1 MKQNRWDDHYT
12 RRAKKEKW
20 LARSVY
26 KLQEIDNKFKL
37 IHKSNRLLDLGC
49 YPGSWTQYALQK
61 AGNQGEVVGIDLTR
75 PAKLLQEGFRFIQAD
90 VMSLDPQWLARE
102 ISPRDV
108 VISDL
113 APPTTGIGATDTS
126 RSIALA
132 GKALEIACALLKR
145 NGSFVCKILEGEDI
159 KEFKAEV
166 SGDFRQVRL
175 FRPKAT
181 RKRSREVYLVGLLF
195 DRCPSEIENK
205 KHFTPVK

>member
-1 MKQNRWDDHYT
+1 MKQNRWDDHYA

-37 IHKSNRLLDLGC
+37 IRKGNRLLDLGC
-49 YPGSWTQYALQK
+49 YPGSWTQYALK
-61 AGNQGEVVGIDLTR
+61 KVGNQGEVVGIDLTK
-75 PAKLLQEGFRFIQAD
+75 PDQLLMDGFRFIQAD
-90 VMSLDPQWLARE
+90 VMSLEPQWLTRE

-113 APPTTGIGATDTS
+113 APSTTGISATDTS
-126 RSIALA
+126 RSITLA
-132 GKALEIACALLKR
+132 RKALEIACTLLKR

-159 KEFKAEV
+159 KGFKAEV
-166 SGDFRQVRL
+166 SGNFRQVRL

-181 RKRSREVYLVGLLF
+181 RKRSREVYLVGQSWM
-195 DRCPSEIENK
+195 DG
-205 KHFTPVK
+205 

>member
-26 KLQEIDNKFKL
+26 KLQEIDHKFKL
-37 IHKSNRLLDLGC
+37 ICRGNRVLDLGC
-49 YPGSWTQYALQK
+49 YPGSWTQYALK
-61 AGNQGEVVGIDLTR
+61 KVGNQGEVVGIDLSR
-75 PAKLLQEGFRFIQAD
+75 PDQLLPAGFRFVQAD
-90 VMSLDPQWLARE
+90 VMSLEPQWLARE

-113 APPTTGIGATDTS
+113 ASPTTGISATDTS

-132 GKALEIACALLKR
+132 GKALEIAHVLLKR

-159 KEFKAEV
+159 KGFKADV
-166 SGDFRQVRL
+166 SGGFSQVRL
-175 FRPKAT
+175 FRPRAT
-181 RKRSREVYLVGLLF
+181 RKRSREVYLVGQGFGLVL
-195 DRCPSEIENK
+195 R
-205 KHFTPVK
+205 

>member
-1 MKQNRWDDHYT
+1 MKQNRWEDHYT

-37 IHKSNRLLDLGC
+37 IRKGSRLLDLGC
-49 YPGSWTQYALQK
+49 YPGSWTQYALK
-61 AGNQGEVVGIDLTR
+61 KVGNQGEVVGIDLTK
-75 PAKLLQEGFRFIQAD
+75 PDQLLMDGFRFIQAD
-90 VMSLDPQWLARE
+90 VMSLESQWLTRE

-113 APPTTGIGATDTS
+113 APSTTGISATDTS
-126 RSIALA
+126 RSITLA
-132 GKALEIACALLKR
+132 RKALEIACALLKR

-159 KEFKAEV
+159 KGFKAEV
-166 SGDFRQVRL
+166 SGNFRQVRL

-181 RKRSREVYLVGLLF
+181 RKRSREVYLVGQSWM
-195 DRCPSEIENK
+195 DG
-205 KHFTPVK
+205 